1 MEMTLEWPEWPMV
14 LGDQLSF
21 VCAGV
26 TAFLGLMFLFL
37 PNVSLRM
44 TGLQAARA
52 EGLGAA
58 RGPMAGFLLG
68 TGLTAILFAQ
78 PFLYLALGVCW
89 LFTAFGRLVS
99 ILSDRGG
106 TIYNWLFLI
115 LELALGLIPVAVF
128 FGYVPAA

>member
-21 VCAGV
+21 VCAGF

-37 PNVSLRM
+37 PNVSLRI
-44 TGLQAARA
+44 TGLQAVRS

-128 FGYVPAA
+128 FGYVPAT